1 MGRNITLKL
10 SIEELKNINISTF
23 TKSSQLKFN
32 TITNGCLEWSIN
44 GIVSSSISYK
54 LEMFENDG
62 ILHISYVYKKDK
74 TINYSIDIISK
85 KSNLGNGYIYYFVCP
100 MTNIICRKLHLYNG
114 YFYHRSYYNDLIY
127 NSQRLSKKSR
137 ELNKI
142 YSMYYDNDLFDE
154 VIKKHFKKSYKG
166 KLTKKYLKFLEN
178 EKRIDSLNL
187 NSSKLLENLLL
198 K

>member
-62 ILHISYVYKKDK
+62 ILHISYVNFLQK
-74 TINYSIDIISK
+74 SGQIS
-85 KSNLGNGYIYYFVCP
+85 LAP
-100 MTNIICRKLHLYNG
+100 MLR
-114 YFYHRSYYNDLIY
+114 F
-127 NSQRLSKKSR
+127 
-137 ELNKI
+137 
-142 YSMYYDNDLFDE
+142 
-154 VIKKHFKKSYKG
+154 
-166 KLTKKYLKFLEN
+166 
-178 EKRIDSLNL
+178 
-187 NSSKLLENLLL
+187 
-198 K
+198 